1 MLWMLQRVTLGE
13 AATRAAALLPD
24 LSLRETVTL
33 APLAIV
39 ILGVGLYPG
48 PLMEIMDASVTH
60 LVQKMNGVLPLK
72 VTSLTSP

>member
-1 MLWMLQRVTLGE
+1 MLQRVTLGE
-13 AATRAAALLPD
+13 ATTRAAALLPD
-24 LSLRETVTL
+24 LSFRETVTL

-72 VTSLTSP
+72 VTSLP